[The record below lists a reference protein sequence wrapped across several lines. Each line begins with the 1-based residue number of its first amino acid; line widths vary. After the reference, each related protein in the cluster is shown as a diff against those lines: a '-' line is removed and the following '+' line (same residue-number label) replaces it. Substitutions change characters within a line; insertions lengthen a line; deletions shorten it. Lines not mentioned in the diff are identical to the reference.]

1 MKKFDIFV
9 GIVLAIIFVAIY
21 IYLQDIDLIFHE
33 EVLDFES
40 IAKTMNIRNMVTTI
54 YLGPRILD
62 TVLEVMV
69 VFLTVIG
76 MKFIRSE

>member
-1 MKKFDIFV
+1 MKKFNLFV
-9 GIVLAIIFVAIY
+9 GIVLAIIFVAIF
-21 IYLQDIDLIFHE
+21 IYLRDIDLVFHE

-40 IAKTMNIRNMVTTI
+40 IARNMNIRNMVTTI

-69 VFLTVIG
+69 VFLTVLG
-76 MKFIRSE
+76 MKFIRDD

>member
-1 MKKFDIFV
+1 MKKFNLFV